1 VKLTMIDMGIS
12 NLQSVLG
19 AFSRIGAE
27 VLVSDD
33 PVEVEAAEALI
44 LPGVGSFGDAM
55 AALRR
60 KGLVEPIRRHAVER
74 SRPLLGIC
82 LGMQL
87 LTETGE
93 EHGSHEGLG
102 LIPGRT
108 VRLRPQDPAA
118 RVPNIGW
125 CDLEVTRPGRLFND
139 TPARDS
145 FYFAHS
151 FQVECHGAEDVAA
164 TIDHGGRIAAAIECG
179 SVFGVQ
185 FHPEKSQD
193 AGLSVLES
201 FVEACA

>member
-19 AFSRIGAE
+19 AFSRIGAN
-27 VLVSDD
+27 VVVSDD
-33 PVEVEAAEALI
+33 PAEVEAAAALI
-44 LPGVGSFGDAM
+44 LPGVGSFGDGM

-60 KGLVEPIRRHAVER
+60 KGLVEPIRKHVVEHD
-74 SRPLLGIC
+74 RPLLGIC

-87 LTETGE
+87 LTEAGE

-102 LIPGRT
+102 LIRGRT

-139 TPARDS
+139 GVARDS

-151 FQVECHGAEDVAA
+151 FQVECSNTEDVAA
-164 TIDHGGRIAAAIECG
+164 VIDHDGRVAAAIENG
-179 SVFGVQ
+179 PVFGVQ